1 MGFRIGQR
9 VSYPNHG
16 VCAVEGI
23 SSKQVSDHQ
32 LEFYSLRVLS
42 NNSLILVPKDNTEN
56 IGVRPIISS
65 GDCRRVMETLAQNFE
80 DTSGDWKVRIK
91 DFSSRLQSGCIFE
104 AVDVLKQLSYL
115 SSLKPLSFREQRFLE
130 RAKFLVVSEL
140 AVVCSKSE
148 CDIEEQVDDLL
159 SKAMKKHMRRAA
171 RAAAHASH

>member
-23 SSKQVSDHQ
+23 SSKQVSDRQ

-42 NNSLILVPKDNTEN
+42 NNSLIFVPKDNTRS
-56 IGVRPIISS
+56 IGVRPVITSV
-65 GDCRRVMETLAQNFE
+65 DCKKVLEVLAQNFE

-91 DFSSRLQSGCIFE
+91 DFSHRLQSGCIFE
-104 AVDVLKQLSYL
+104 ATDVLKQLSYL
-115 SSLKPLSFREQRFLE
+115 STIKSLSFREQRFLE

-148 CDIEEQVDDLL
+148 CDIEQQVDDLL
-159 SKAMKKHMRRAA
+159 SKALKKHMRKAA
-171 RAAAHASH
+171 RAAAH